1 MGELLEQ
8 LAQRNLDAQFLS
20 KLTGEAILE
29 SLARLA
35 FAAGELPQARQVAA
49 LQALSNKKFLL
60 MENQPGSDVDGL
72 SGQCSCR

>member
-1 MGELLEQ
+1 MGDLLEEW
-8 LAQRNLDAQFLS
+8 AKRNLDGQFLIEFAH
-20 KLTGEAILE
+20 KAGLEA
-29 SLARLA
+29 LAWFTFTAR
-35 FAAGELPQARQVAA
+35 ELPQTRQVAA